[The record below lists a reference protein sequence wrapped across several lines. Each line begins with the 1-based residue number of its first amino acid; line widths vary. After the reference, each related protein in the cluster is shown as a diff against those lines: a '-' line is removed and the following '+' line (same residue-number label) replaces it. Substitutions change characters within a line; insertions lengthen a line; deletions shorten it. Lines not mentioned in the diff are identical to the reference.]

1 MVQVEGFRASRLLL
15 KIVLQLSPFAHIG
28 ATTAAM
34 DRGVLFGVVWDVHPD
49 CATRFAVEFVI

>member
-1 MVQVEGFRASRLLL
+1 
-15 KIVLQLSPFAHIG
+15 
-28 ATTAAM
+28 M